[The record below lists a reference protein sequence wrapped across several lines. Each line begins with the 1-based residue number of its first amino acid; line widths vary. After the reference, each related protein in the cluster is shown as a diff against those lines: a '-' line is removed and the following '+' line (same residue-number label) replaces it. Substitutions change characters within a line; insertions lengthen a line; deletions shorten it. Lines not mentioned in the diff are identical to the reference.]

1 MARGMGNWGAGL
13 AALGIIGISSM
24 LMNKD
29 KMRKSMNK
37 RAVRKNVN
45 KAVKN
50 VSSFFDDVGQMM
62 K

>member
-1 MARGMGNWGAGL
+1 MGGIGTGL
-13 AALGIIGISSM
+13 AALGIIGVSAM
-24 LMNKD
+24 VMNRG

-50 VSSFFDDVGQMM
+50 VSSFINQIGNMIN
-62 K
+62 